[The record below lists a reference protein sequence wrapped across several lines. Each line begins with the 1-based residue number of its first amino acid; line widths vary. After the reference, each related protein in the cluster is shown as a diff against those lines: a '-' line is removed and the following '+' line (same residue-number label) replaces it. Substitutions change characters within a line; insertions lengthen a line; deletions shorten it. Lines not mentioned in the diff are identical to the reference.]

1 MTSARFASPAARS
14 TSLPVGRRA
23 NSPADDL
30 LPSAGAFYSA
40 EAFVSEWIGAPA
52 NIHIN
57 PPRPDYG
64 PQYNGVGEC
73 PF

>member
-1 MTSARFASPAARS
+1 MTSSRNASPAVCS
-14 TSLPVGRRA
+14 
-23 NSPADDL
+23 NL
-30 LPSAGAFYSA
+30 LPERQATPATVCALRGSQAFYSA